1 MATIDYKNLGL
12 SSGCIGH
19 IVGPKALGVEG
30 LVALDAY
37 VECLGILLVH
47 LQAHIA
53 VPGGPLSM
61 LIQLGHRDLIIKS
74 VMTVNT
80 WCIYVSQ

>member
-1 MATIDYKNLGL
+1 M
-12 SSGCIGH
+12 
-19 IVGPKALGVEG
+19 VGPEALGVEG

-37 VECLGILLVH
+37 VDCLGILLFH
-47 LQAHIA
+47 LQARLA
-53 VPGGPLSM
+53 VPDGPLSM
-61 LIQLGHRDLIIKS
+61 HIKLGHRDLIIKS